1 MDSNKTQ
8 KPTGLA
14 TVTSTLNRG
23 STGDQVK
30 ALQQYLIGMGYTNVK
45 PDGVYGPI
53 TEAAVKQFQTDNGLS
68 VDGVF
73 GPNTKAKATTMGSTT
88 DTGGNG
94 QPRTQAELDAMYNKA
109 VTEHPVFAGNSPDA
123 LAYAQSTGD
132 FSNLLNDQGKPFSQ
146 AEQEAAL
153 RQSTEALAPGFNI
166 AQQKEAAD
174 TEAALQAKQLANE
187 KYLADQADKFQS
199 DKATLDQNA
208 ADQGVLFSGG
218 RVQKEK
224 SLGDLYNRNQAYNTA
239 TTGLDIGNT
248 ARDFQSKYGDTA
260 AKGLSKYYNLGEN
273 VYNPNVATGGVK
285 SGNLSNIYNPSG
297 LGYQGTATV
306 ANKAAAQT
314 RAAGLLWNKGNKLVA
329 SGLNNRYK

>member
-1 MDSNKTQ
+1 MDPKTTQ

-14 TVTSTLNRG
+14 LVTSTLNRG

-53 TEAAVKQFQTDNGLS
+53 TEMAVKQFQTDNGLS

-73 GPNTKAKATTMGSTT
+73 GSKTLSKANTMGSTT

-94 QPRTQAELDAMYNKA
+94 QPRTQAELDAIYNKA
-109 VTEHPVFAGNSPDA
+109 VTEHPVFAGNSPAA
-123 LAYAQSTGD
+123 LEYAKSTGD
-132 FSNLLNDQGKPFSQ
+132 FSTLLNDQGKPFSQ
-146 AEQEAAL
+146 AEQEAAMVE
-153 RQSTEALAPGFNI
+153 SEKALAPGFNI
-166 AQQKEAAD
+166 AQQKDTAD
-174 TEAALQAKQLANE
+174 TEASLQASQLSNE
-187 KYLADQADKFQS
+187 KYLADQATQFQTDK
-199 DKATLDQNA
+199 TNLDQNA

-239 TTGLDIGNT
+239 TTGLDIANT
-248 ARDFQSKYGDTA
+248 ARGFQSDYGDKA
-260 AKGLSKYYNLGEN
+260 ASGLSKYYNLGGN
-273 VYNPNVATGGVK
+273 TYNPNVATGGV
-285 SGNLSNIYNPSG
+285 SRSNLSSIYNPSG
-297 LGYQGTATV
+297 LGYQGTKTV

-329 SGLNNRYK
+329 SGLKNQYK

>member
-14 TVTSTLNRG
+14 IITSTLNRG

-53 TEAAVKQFQTDNGLS
+53 TEAAVKQFQTDNRLS
-68 VDGVF
+68 ADGVF
-73 GPNTKAKATTMGSTT
+73 GPNTKAKANTMGSTT

-94 QPRTQAELDAMYNKA
+94 QPRTQDELDTMYNKA
-109 VTEHPVFAGNSPDA
+109 VTDHPVFAGNSPDA
-123 LAYAQSTGD
+123 LSYAASTGD
-132 FSNLLNDQGKPFSQ
+132 FSGLLNDQGKPFSQ
-146 AEQEAAL
+146 AEQDNAL
-153 RQSTEALAPGFNI
+153 KQAEGMDAQYWNEQ
-166 AQQKEAAD
+166 QQKDTAD
-174 TEAALQAKQLANE
+174 TEASLQASQLASE
-187 KYLADQADKFQS
+187 KYLADQATQFQTDK
-199 DKATLDQNA
+199 TNLDQNA

-248 ARDFQSKYGDTA
+248 ARNFQSAYGDKA
-260 AKGLSKYYNLGEN
+260 AQGLSKYYNLGGN
-273 VYNPNVATGGVK
+273 TYNPNVATGGVK
-285 SGNLSNIYNPSG
+285 TGGLSQIYNPNNISLSG
-297 LGYQGTATV
+297 TEQRKRILSNYDTATGIL
-306 ANKAAAQT
+306 K
-314 RAAGLLWNKGNKLVA
+314 NKGNKLVA
-329 SGLNNRYK
+329 SGLNNQYR